1 MTDTRI
7 VQPEDRIRAAAFLQ
21 EALGIGM
28 DPAAIG
34 PELDVVSTDAYSVTY
49 TIELQ
54 SSVGDAA
61 FLIYQF
67 ALDATGPG
75 DRRGSDLFK
84 EGLETLE
91 LATERNTPGPRIVAH
106 ALTDDEGYMLAT
118 TPATYRLLT
127 GATDLDELTAS
138 ESDLLPGADTSR
150 IRGESADELLRLLKL
165 ANDQA
170 KTWLSAVRAE
180 GRVTTG
186 GADIPLSQEE
196 QALALFLL
204 DEASI
209 QDLLRLLA
217 VMVDTA
223 KRQGST
229 GS

>member
-1 MTDTRI
+1 
-7 VQPEDRIRAAAFLQ
+7 
-21 EALGIGM
+21 M
-28 DPAAIG
+28 DPGALEPA
-34 PELDVVSTDAYSVTY
+34 LDVVSTDAHAITY

-54 SSVGDAA
+54 STVGDAA

-67 ALDATGPG
+67 SLDTIGPDG
-75 DRRGSDLFK
+75 RRGADLFK

-91 LATERNTPGPRIVAH
+91 LATERGTPGPRIVAH
-106 ALTDDEGYMLAT
+106 AMTDDEGYMLAT

-127 GATDLDELTAS
+127 GGNELDEDTATES
-138 ESDLLPGADTSR
+138 ELLPAEATSR
-150 IRGESADELLRLLKL
+150 IRGESADELLRLLKQ

-170 KTWLSAVRAE
+170 KSWFAAVRAE

-204 DEASI
+204 DESSI

-223 KRQGST
+223 KRQGQ
-229 GS
+229 